1 MQPDAVLSALSG
13 VIDQHGYRAVSV
25 HLSRTDPVDA
35 AAVDRLL
42 ARDWKGATGWIARQS
57 GVAIVPA
64 QADDPAQGAVIE
76 AEVTLGARTLQLRR
90 LPGKWVATE
99 ITEGQGDPRL
109 CDEVVVVT
117 VEGKAAR
124 YRRYW
129 SVPADG
135 AVAVVACRLIA
146 FEEIA

>member
-1 MQPDAVLSALSG
+1 MRPDAVLEKLAL
-13 VIDQHGYRAVSV
+13 VEPDHGFSV
-25 HLSRTDPVDA
+25 GSVKVSRTDHATAAEVDT
-35 AAVDRLL
+35 LL
-42 ARDWKGATGWIARQS
+42 DTDWRGATGWIARQS
-57 GVAIVPA
+57 AVAIVPG
-64 QADDPAQGAVIE
+64 QPDNPTEGAVIE

-90 LPGKWVATE
+90 LPGTWVATE